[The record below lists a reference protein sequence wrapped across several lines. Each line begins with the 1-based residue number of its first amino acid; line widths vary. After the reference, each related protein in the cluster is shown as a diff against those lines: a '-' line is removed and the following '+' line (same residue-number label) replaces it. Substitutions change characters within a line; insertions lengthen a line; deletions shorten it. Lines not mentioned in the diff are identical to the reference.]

1 MNETPHAAR
10 RTPHLPSRFAAW
22 LSDRA
27 NPMLVRCIR
36 QELRSKTFLGVFV
49 LLLVVSAIAAIASAA
64 ASADQVNSQVG
75 RNLFSVLGW
84 AWSLVVV
91 IQAMSTFQS
100 VIRERNEDTWDLLDL
115 TGMGPRPVLRGLLL
129 ANLVQ
134 GQLYTA
140 ALAPFLV
147 MAYLL
152 RGIDLLTI
160 AFALVFVPLAGIA
173 ASTLAVFF
181 ASIGNNKPAR
191 AFFGGLLGL
200 GLTGVWLGSAALW
213 FDLRWLDSFLGTL
226 LIGDL
231 DTCLILGGFF
241 NAWLAFVALML
252 VLSGALMTHRA
263 GDRSS
268 GPRLLWFAIWIN
280 GLLWFTGVG
289 TFYVNSSRGDDELDS
304 LLGVFAIMGVVW
316 AGVLGLFSVSEDV
329 AISPRQARTITQA
342 PRWRQWA
349 TLLHGPGATR
359 GRLGFLALLVAS
371 VLVGVV
377 GSLMGGTRSFPHD
390 ACMGAAFLGCYLCL
404 WLLIGDY
411 LYRGPARAWLD
422 TTALRRGFLLVLLA
436 AVSLGPVLIA
446 LVIDAGNLRNSGTAS
461 IIGLLSPIMG
471 MTQVMSGSTTR
482 NDAAL
487 IAILLA
493 GLAAF
498 GVLLMQGLR
507 LRIATQRIAA
517 RQDDRN
523 PRGE

>member
-1 MNETPHAAR
+1 MNETPHPAP
-10 RTPHLPSRFAAW
+10 RTPHLMNRLADWVA
-22 LSDRA
+22 DRA

-49 LLLVVSAIAAIASAA
+49 LLLVVCAIAAIASAG
-64 ASADQVNSQVG
+64 ASSDHVNSQVG
-75 RNLFSVLGW
+75 RTLFSVLSW

-91 IQAMSTFQS
+91 IQAMSTFQA

-160 AFALVFVPLAGIA
+160 VFALIVVPLTGIA

-181 ASIGNNKPAR
+181 ASIGNNKPSR

-200 GLTGVWLGSAALW
+200 GLTGAWLGSLALW
-213 FDLRWLDSFLGTL
+213 FDLRWLDWLLGGVMNGTYE
-226 LIGDL
+226 IW
-231 DTCLILGGFF
+231 LILAGWG
-241 NAWLAFVALML
+241 NGWLAFVALML
-252 VLSGALMTHRA
+252 VLSGTLMTHRA

-268 GPRLLWFAIWIN
+268 GPRLLWLVLWGN
-280 GLLWFTGVG
+280 GLLWFVGVFLTMPG
-289 TFYVNSSRGDDELDS
+289 WRAADLADG
-304 LLGVFAIMGVVW
+304 LGVFAIMGVVW
-316 AGVLGLFSVSEDV
+316 AGILGLFSVSEDL
-329 AISPRQARTITQA
+329 ALSQRQARTITQA
-342 PRWRQWA
+342 PRWRAWA
-349 TLLHGPGATR
+349 TWFHGPGAAR
-359 GRLGFLALLVAS
+359 GRLCFLALLSAS
-371 VLVGVV
+371 ILVG
-377 GSLMGGTRSFPHD
+377 
-390 ACMGAAFLGCYLCL
+390 ACAGFLGDGRDFPDKAAIAAPILGGYLCA
-404 WLLIGDY
+404 WLVLGDY
-411 LYRGPARAWLD
+411 LYRGPARSWLD

-436 AVSLGPVLIA
+436 AVNLVPLLILAFESGTREKESIAGLFAYISPIKGMIEVMASYSARREAVLI
-446 LVIDAGNLRNSGTAS
+446 VV
-461 IIGLLSPIMG
+461 LLM
-471 MTQVMSGSTTR
+471 
-482 NDAAL
+482 
-487 IAILLA
+487 
-493 GLAAF
+493 GLACF

>member
-1 MNETPHAAR
+1 MNKTSDIGH
-10 RTPHLPSRFAAW
+10 RTSDSHGRFATW

-36 QELRSKTFLGVFV
+36 QELRSKTFLGVFT
-49 LLLVVSAIAAIASAA
+49 LLLVVCAIAAIASAG
-64 ASADQVNSQVG
+64 ASSDSVNSQVG

-84 AWSLVVV
+84 SWSLVVV
-91 IQAMSTFQS
+91 IQAMSTFQA
-100 VIRERNEDTWDLLDL
+100 VIRERNDDTWDLLDL

-160 AFALVFVPLAGIA
+160 VFALVAVPLASIA

-181 ASIGNNKPAR
+181 ASVGNNKPAR

-200 GLTGVWLGSAALW
+200 GLAGTWLASVALW
-213 FDLRWLDSFLGTL
+213 FELRWLDWFLGGL
-226 LIGDL
+226 LSNNL
-231 DTCLILGGFF
+231 DAWLVLGGWF

-268 GPRLLWFAIWIN
+268 APRLLWAALWLN
-280 GLLWFTGVG
+280 GLLWFIGIG
-289 TFYVNSSRGDDELDS
+289 AYSRPGYAMLAEG
-304 LLGVFAIMGVVW
+304 LGVFAIMGVVW
-316 AGVLGLFSVSEDV
+316 AGILGLFSVSEDV
-329 AISPRQARTITQA
+329 ALSPRQARTITEA
-342 PRWRQWA
+342 PRWRRWVTA
-349 TLLHGPGATR
+349 LHGPGASR
-359 GRLGFLALLVAS
+359 GRLAFLVLMVAS
-371 VLVGVV
+371 VLVG
-377 GSLMGGTRSFPHD
+377 L
-390 ACMGAAFLGCYLCL
+390 AAAFLGDGRDFSNKACIGAAILGGYLCV
-404 WLLIGDY
+404 WLVIGDY
-411 LYRGPARAWLD
+411 LYRGPARSWLD

-436 AVSLGPVLIA
+436 ALNLAPLLIVAFEAGSGARESVLSLFSYI
-446 LVIDAGNLRNSGTAS
+446 
-461 IIGLLSPIMG
+461 SPITG
-471 MTQVMSGSTTR
+471 MIEVMSGNSPHR
-482 NDAAL
+482 EMVL
-487 IAILLA
+487 IVVLLI
-493 GLAAF
+493 GLACF

-517 RQDDRN
+517 RQDEHN
-523 PRGE
+523 PREG